1 MSAGWGGG
9 LLFGERIRL
18 RPIERDDLPRFVAW
32 FADPEVRANLS
43 LFLPLSRAQE
53 ERWYENV
60 LVQPPEEQPFAVD
73 ARVEGESWHH
83 IGAAGL
89 QNLHWRT
96 RSTEIGLVIGD
107 RAFWRQG
114 LGTEVTA
121 VLVRF
126 AFATLNLHRV
136 ALRVYE
142 DNAPARRVYE
152 KVGFVLEGRQ
162 RDGDFREG
170 RYRDVLVYS
179 ILRHEWS
186 DPSREQEPGA
196 TDA

>member
-1 MSAGWGGG
+1 M
-9 LLFGERIRL
+9 LHGERVRL

-32 FADPEVRANLS
+32 FADPEVRAHLA

-53 ERWYENV
+53 ERWYEGV
-60 LVQPPEEQPFAVD
+60 LSQPPEEQPFAIDVRR
-73 ARVEGESWHH
+73 AEASWQHV
-83 IGAAGL
+83 GVAGL
-89 QNLHWRT
+89 QNLQWRN
-96 RSTEIGLVIGD
+96 RSAEMGLVIGD
-107 RAFWRQG
+107 RSVRGQG
-114 LGTEVTA
+114 VGTDATE

-126 AFATLNLHRV
+126 ALATLNLHRV

-170 RYRDVLVYS
+170 RYRDVLLYS
-179 ILRHEWS
+179 ILRPEWQ
-186 DPSREQEPGA
+186 DHREGGGR
-196 TDA
+196 DAVRA